1 MRRESGCAGRG
12 GSGAHIHQVADTGAF
27 WALTS
32 GLEKAF
38 REEAVDVQFKHDAR
52 QGAVFI
58 FSLQRH
64 LITQHPYDALCM
76 DA

>member
-1 MRRESGCAGRG
+1 MRRANGCAGRG
-12 GSGAHIHQVADTGAF
+12 GSGAHIRRVGGTGAF

-38 REEAVDVQFKHDAR
+38 REEAVDVQFKDGAR

-58 FSLQRH
+58 FSL
-64 LITQHPYDALCM
+64 
-76 DA
+76 